1 MPQSRTRPEPSLIPI
16 ARPRCP
22 KCSNQ
27 MMLASINSASEGH
40 DSRTFECTKCDHSLT
55 RIVAR
60 DPMKSETAGWQY
72 SELRAPE

>member
-1 MPQSRTRPEPSLIPI
+1 
-16 ARPRCP
+16 
-22 KCSNQ
+22 

-40 DSRTFECTKCDHSLT
+40 DSRTFECTQCDHSLT